1 MHVSSVGIAFKFKLT
16 RLLKDINPVNAFPGP
31 SVMVLEHLQPFHW
44 FDKSVPKADLKSTA
58 RDAGRLKGRAC
69 VPNIALRSAVKLQ
82 GFLGIQGVG

>member
-1 MHVSSVGIAFKFKLT
+1 MH
-16 RLLKDINPVNAFPGP
+16 FPGP
-31 SVMVLEHLQPFHW
+31 ATLLGHSLPKFHLFPSRIVLEHLQPFHW
-44 FDKSVPKADLKSTA
+44 FDKSVPKADLKSTV